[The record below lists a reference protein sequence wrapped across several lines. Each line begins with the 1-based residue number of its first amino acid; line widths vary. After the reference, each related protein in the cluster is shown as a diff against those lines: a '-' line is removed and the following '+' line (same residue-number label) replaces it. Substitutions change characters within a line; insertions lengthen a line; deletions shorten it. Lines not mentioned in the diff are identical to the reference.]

1 MEFKYLSFLHSS
13 SSNFKSSFPG
23 TQFNTIIMS
32 FVTAIRASRQALRS
46 NIIPASTF
54 HTSAV
59 RSLNENDRHRDN
71 LADHYESHKQQ
82 GLKESKEGKGKWKS
96 ELAST
101 SEADVKA
108 DRGEFDGEHPS
119 FEAMQE
125 KTKHLPHEQQKA
137 NETKQ

>member
-1 MEFKYLSFLHSS
+1 
-13 SSNFKSSFPG
+13 
-23 TQFNTIIMS
+23 MS
-32 FVTAIRASRQALRS
+32 FITAIRASRQALRS

-71 LADHYESHKQQ
+71 LADHYESHKQE

-101 SEADVKA
+101 SEADVSLSLIHA
-108 DRGEFDGEHPS
+108 VLSASQGRNMPS
-119 FEAMQE
+119 
-125 KTKHLPHEQQKA
+125 L
-137 NETKQ
+137 